1 MVLSINALSEPVGS
15 MKSWLRA
22 DASTPLPT
30 GWLICDGSTV
40 VDASSVFN
48 GKALPDMRGRHQR
61 GHANLDNSNFAVDAT
76 YFAGG
81 TIPASGANAINLS
94 HAHGTNSHAHN
105 TDFQGSHSHTVP
117 AFNTGTQATA
127 GGRDR
132 QGNIT
137 SVSFRYDGI
146 PGGHDHTFAV
156 AVPQH
161 NTGNTGSHQHFTN
174 NTNVGINN
182 ALGST
187 SVVPTNREF
196 VLIIKVK

>member
-22 DASTPLPT
+22 DASTPLPN

-40 VDASSVFN
+40 VDAASPFN

-81 TIPASGANAINLS
+81 TIPASGANSVSLNHS
-94 HAHGTNSHAHN
+94 HGNNSHSHGMGNAGTHAHN
-105 TDFQGSHSHTVP
+105 VP
-117 AFNTGTQATA
+117 SFNTGSQATQ

-132 QGNIT
+132 AANIT
-137 SVSFRYDGI
+137 SVGFRYDI
-146 PGGHDHTFAV
+146 PGGHDHIYA
-156 AVPQH
+156 PNIPSH
-161 NTGNTGSHQHFTN
+161 NTANAGDHAHNLNGSNIT
-174 NTNVGINN
+174 INS

-187 SVVPTNREF
+187 NVVPVNREF

>member
-1 MVLSINALSEPVGS
+1 MVLSINSLAEPVGS

-22 DASTPLPT
+22 DASTPLPS

-40 VDASSVFN
+40 VDASSPFN

-81 TIPASGANAINLS
+81 TIPSGGADSINLS
-94 HAHGTNSHAHN
+94 HAHGDNSHAHN
-105 TDFQGSHSHTVP
+105 TNSAGTHAHSVP
-117 AFNTGTQATA
+117 NFSTPNLTTA
-127 GGRDR
+127 GARDR
-132 QGNIT
+132 SNNIT
-137 SVSFRYDGI
+137 SVGFRYDV
-146 PGGHDHTFAV
+146 PGGHDHIYQVTI
-156 AVPQH
+156 PTH
-161 NTGNTGSHQHFTN
+161 NTANAGAHNHSIN
-174 NTNVGINN
+174 SSNVGINS
-182 ALGST
+182 ALGGT